1 MCRTD
6 MGLYRMA
13 AQYAHKRFD
22 TMAQHNWLEMGL
34 LSITIFIR
42 TDPNG
47 QLAVDMYMPS
57 THGYTSLTTR
67 TDMMKLRTH

>member
-34 LSITIFIR
+34 LSITIFI
-42 TDPNG
+42 
-47 QLAVDMYMPS
+47 
-57 THGYTSLTTR
+57 
-67 TDMMKLRTH
+67 